1 MRIVSQ
7 ESNTNPTNYWS
18 LAINPSGQL
27 VHCDSL
33 SLLTEMT
40 YKVPPYGAG
49 EYDMGGLPT
58 GQKPRCETVTT
69 KDLRDEKWHFVS
81 VVRNTSANNF
91 KFFIDST
98 LEKTVASS
106 AGTDPHNIAGTVEIG
121 RKNGFTLNPT
131 SSEYFRGLIDN
142 VAIYNYALT
151 DAEVL
156 GHHFVY
162 PSEAHASDTSGG
174 GANIQAGDS
183 VTILFNGEAGA
194 TAISNLTTLNNAL
207 KLPTGK
213 SWGTFGSAVW
223 STTYYTNDTLKVTLG
238 SGANMAIGDT
248 ITLGNVINDVH
259 GNLIIGSVAITGSFG
274 INSLLGTVAYW
285 RFDEGIDSATIDD
298 IIGVYDG
305 TINNPAG
312 DTDHIW
318 VTPAKFLYGLDFPS
332 GNKGYVN
339 LPTNVPLSSNEWTI
353 EAWVY
358 APLATNGTNTNVLI
372 NGSGAGTEQIV
383 VATVSGTRYL
393 GTYATGGVG
402 FVSSGYCIKDVP
414 AACNGNVALSTGWHH
429 LVAVGKNS
437 QTKFYIDGTLKGTA
451 NHQSSISIA
460 RIGNGRYVSSEF
472 QNPWGKVDD
481 VVIYSRALS
490 TTEISQ
496 RAAR

>member
-174 GANIQAGDS
+174 GANIQAGDT
-183 VTILFNGEAGA
+183 VTILFNGETGA
-194 TAISNLTTLNNAL
+194 TTIGDLTTLNNAL
-207 KLPTGK
+207 KLPTTGGK
-213 SWGTFGSAVW
+213 TWGATFGSAVW
-223 STTYYTNDTLKVTLG
+223 STTYNTNDTLKVTLVT
-238 SGANMAIGDT
+238 GANMAVGDT
-248 ITLGNVINDVH
+248 ITLGDVILDKNGDP
-259 GNLIIGSVAITGSFG
+259 ISGSIAITGSFE

-285 RFDEGIDSATIDD
+285 RFDEGINDTVGDSV
-298 IIGVYDG
+298 GSYSG
-305 TINNPAG
+305 TIAG
-312 DTDHIW
+312 GITGCTNSPQW
-318 VTPAKFLYGLDFPS
+318 VSSGKTGFGSALDFT
-332 GNKGYVN
+332 GTCKYVS
-339 LPTNVPLSSNEWTI
+339 LPTVVPLSSNEWTI
-353 EAWVY
+353 EAWFY
-358 APLATNGTNTNVLI
+358 APLPTTGDNMNTLLI
-372 NGSGAGTEQIV
+372 DTTTQHIV
-383 VATVSGTRYL
+383 VMPVSGTSYL
-393 GTYATGGVG
+393 GVYSTADAGG
-402 FVSSGYCIKDVP
+402 FRSSGY
-414 AACNGNVALSTGWHH
+414 NVANLTTGWHH

-437 QTKFYIDGTLKGTA
+437 KTYFYIDGSIVGTYSNYQPSA
-451 NHQSSISIA
+451 SISKL
-460 RIGNGRYVSSEF
+460 GNGRNASAEF
-472 QNPWGKVDD
+472 KRPFGKIDD

-490 TTEISQ
+490 TTEISD